1 MSDPFT
7 PRCVYVGIDDV
18 ALVIPQL
25 QELGLG
31 AEVIFNNA
39 RPLWPQIKWEILLGL
54 ADDFHEA
61 GLSASV
67 HAPFYNLG
75 LASRDDHIAEYTYQT
90 HAASIEVARAL
101 GSPLVVFHT
110 GFLPQYPH
118 TMRGKWLDKFTAKLS
133 SLLEVASEN
142 GVLLAM
148 ENTYEPD
155 TSLFQEIFERVQHP
169 YLGVC
174 LDTGH
179 ATCFSKTPATEW
191 VNAFAE
197 QIVHVHL
204 SDNDGKEDLHWSLGK
219 GIVDFRGI
227 LSPLLDRGARQSV
240 TFEVALAD
248 AGASRDHLNKLLD
261 TFKPHETP

>member
-1 MSDPFT
+1 MNEPFS

-18 ALVIPQL
+18 PQALPQL
-25 QELGLG
+25 LELGLG
-31 AEVIFNNA
+31 VEVIFNNA
-39 RPLWPQIKWEILLGL
+39 RSLWPQAKWEILLGI
-54 ADDFHEA
+54 ADDIHDA
-61 GLSASV
+61 GLTASV

-101 GSPLVVFHT
+101 GSPLAVFHT

-118 TMRGKWLDKFTAKLS
+118 TMREKWLAKFTGKLS
-133 SLLEVASEN
+133 SLLEVAAEN
-142 GVLLAM
+142 GVILAM

-155 TSLFQEIFERVQHP
+155 TTLFHEIFERVQHP
-169 YLGVC
+169 YLGMC

-179 ATCFSKTPATEW
+179 ATCFSKAPATEW
-191 VNAFAE
+191 SHVFAE

-204 SDNDGKEDLHWSLGK
+204 SDNDGNEDLHWSLGK
-219 GIVDFRGI
+219 GAVDFRG
-227 LSPLLDRGARQSV
+227 LLLPLLERGARQSV

-248 AGASRDHLNKLLD
+248 AGASRDYLNKLLEMA
-261 TFKPHETP
+261 K